1 MVDSTVIVEEAA
13 SEEQEEEEVKCD
25 PVPPRRD
32 TRQSLIDSF
41 DVKVKVS
48 NEYDQEMTKR

>member
-1 MVDSTVIVEEAA
+1 VVYSTVIVEEAA
-13 SEEQEEEEVKCD
+13 SEEQEEEEVKYD
-25 PVPPRRD
+25 PVPPRR
-32 TRQSLIDSF
+32 DSF

>member
-32 TRQSLIDSF
+32 TRQSLMDSF